1 MRRREF
7 LGAIAT
13 VACARPSLAQQSLM
27 PVVGFLRN
35 TSSDE
40 AAHLVAAFNKGLG
53 EAGYADGRNVRI
65 EYRWT
70 HGKTERLPA
79 MAADLVGRQV
89 NVIVA
94 LGNTAAVRAAKSAT
108 ATIPIVFMLGT
119 DPVELGL
126 IESLNHPG
134 GNATGVINLNLQLA
148 QKWLEV
154 LHELIPSAF
163 DIALLVNPQNRA
175 TTDGYFREIAT
186 AAQRLGLRIHVLQ
199 ASAVDDFEAA
209 FARIQSFRARALIV
223 VADLLF
229 ISNIQRLA
237 ALSVQHKL
245 PAIFPF
251 REFAAAGG
259 LISYGTDLAD
269 TYRLAGVY
277 TGRILR
283 GEKPE
288 SLPVQ
293 QATKVEM
300 IINLKTAKEL
310 GIEVPPLLLARAN
323 EVIE

>member
-7 LGAIAT
+7 LGAIAI
-13 VACARPSLAQQSLM
+13 VACARPSLAQQSAM

-70 HGKTERLPA
+70 DGKTERLPA

-89 NVIVA
+89 GVIVA
-94 LGNTAAVRAAKSAT
+94 LGSTAAVRAARSAT
-108 ATIPIVFMLGT
+108 ATTPIVFMLGT

-126 IESLNHPG
+126 VASLNHPG
-134 GNATGVINLNLQLA
+134 GNITGIINLNLQLA
-148 QKWLEV
+148 QKWLE
-154 LHELIPSAF
+154 LLYQLNPSTT
-163 DIALLVNPQNRA
+163 DVALLVNPQSP
-175 TTDGYFREIAT
+175 TIVGYSREIT
-186 AAQRLGLRIHVLQ
+186 AAGQGLGLKIHILH
-199 ASAVDDFEAA
+199 ASAAGELEAA
-209 FARIQSFRARALIV
+209 FARAQALRASAMII

-229 ISNIQRLA
+229 ISNIRQLA
-237 ALSVQHKL
+237 ALGLQNKM

-269 TYRLAGVY
+269 TYRLAGIY
-277 TGRILR
+277 TGRILA
-283 GEKPE
+283 GEKPAN
-288 SLPVQ
+288 LPVQ
-293 QATKVEM
+293 QATKVSL
-300 IINLKTAKEL
+300 IINLKTAKAFGL
-310 GIEVPPLLLARAN
+310 EVPPLLLARAD